1 MILVTKLNDE
11 KFTLNCEL
19 FETVF
24 ENPDTTIRLTNGHIY
39 IVKESM
45 EEVIEKTVVYKKEI
59 FQNEVNNRL

>member
-1 MILVTKLNDE
+1 MILLTKLNEE

-39 IVKESM
+39 IVKEPM
-45 EEVIEKTVVYKKEI
+45 EEVIEKAVAYKKEI
-59 FQNEVNNRL
+59 FQIDLHTRF

>member
-1 MILVTKLNDE
+1 MILLTKLNEE

-24 ENPDTTIRLTNGHIY
+24 ENPDTTIRLTNGHIF

-45 EEVIEKTVVYKKEI
+45 EEVIEKTVDYKKEI
-59 FQNEVNNRL
+59 FQNDLHTRF